1 MLVSCLS
8 FTYSYASPDV
18 ISGKLYAG
26 PEADIWSAGVILFA
40 LLCGT
45 LPFDDESIPYLFRKI
60 KGGLYI
66 LPAFLSDSAKDLI
79 GKMLVTDSLKRI
91 TIAGIRAH
99 PWFQTNLP
107 RYLSVPPQIG
117 QHLSQIDQA
126 ILDDVVV
133 KTGFPKE
140 KVYNALRKGRRNHY
154 TVAYHLT
161 KDAGDVLDTSL
172 VPAGEA
178 SFVVP
183 CMQASRGTSNV
194 PSPVSSVIVPSH
206 PSTGTGGGP
215 APVVYRRRNEGA
227 MDPSPASGVQHPN
240 EMVLG
245 SSLSES
251 PADPPNSQALQHRH
265 LQDTTRLMP
274 PRRWN
279 VGIALSSQDP
289 AAVMLTCYRT
299 LHRFNWRWKTPSN
312 YAFQVRVLVNEP
324 GLTRPVRLSLQLFK
338 TSAGFN
344 LDLHLLDGDVF
355 PYLAICGKLFRDVQ

>member
-1 MLVSCLS
+1 MFCLS
-8 FTYSYASPDV
+8 FPPCSYASPDV

-66 LPAFLSDSAKDLI
+66 LPVFLSDSAKDLI
-79 GKMLVTDSLKRI
+79 TKMLVTDSLKRI

-126 ILDDVVV
+126 ILGDVAV

-140 KVYNALRKGRRNHY
+140 KIYNALRKGRRNHY
-154 TVAYHLT
+154 TVAYHLI
-161 KDAGDVLDTSL
+161 KDADDELDTSL
-172 VPAGEA
+172 MPAGEA
-178 SFVVP
+178 SSVVP
-183 CMQASRGTSNV
+183 CMHASRGTSNM
-194 PSPVSSVIVPSH
+194 PSPVSSVIVPLH
-206 PSTGTGGGP
+206 PSPGAGGGP
-215 APVVYRRRNEGA
+215 APAVYHRRIEGA
-227 MDPSPASGVQHPN
+227 LDPSPASSVQNPN
-240 EMVLG
+240 GMMLG

-251 PADPPNSQALQHRH
+251 PAVPPYSQASHHRH
-265 LQDTTRLMP
+265 LQDATRFVP

-279 VGIALSSQDP
+279 VGIALPSQDP

-312 YAFQVRVLVNEP
+312 HAFQVRVLVNEP

-338 TSAGFN
+338 TSTGFN

-355 PYLAICGKLFRDVQ
+355 PYLAICGKIFREIQ